1 MKLTNALLIIL
12 ICIISFQKF
21 PRKVERAVSDGVTV
35 VKVGSQEYK
44 TVKATSEE
52 KKDVKHST
60 TFRSYVDSDSRT
72 TQGVSHNIRVG
83 KDYYVSGGVT
93 TRQSSYGQNSVGADI
108 SLTRYW

>member
-21 PRKVERAVSDGVTV
+21 PRKVERTVSDGISV

-52 KKDVKHST
+52 KNDIKHST
-60 TFRSYVDSDSRT
+60 TFRGYIDSDGRA
-72 TQGVSHNIRVG
+72 TQGITHNIRIG
-83 KDYYVSGGVT
+83 KDYYVSGGVS

-108 SLTRYW
+108 NLTKYW